1 MASTAAHTSKFTRY
15 LQSET
20 GPKTVHFWAPVF
32 KWALVFAGVNDMQ
45 RPVEKI
51 SGTQQ
56 VALFCTGVIWTRWA
70 GFVIKPRNP
79 LLASVNF
86 FLGAVAGY
94 QIFRIGSYRVSEGDS
109 PMQVFKYITNG
120 ETVEENPAVPAGVP
134 AAEKK

>member
-1 MASTAAHTSKFTRY
+1 MAASAQQVSKFSRY

-32 KWALVFAGVNDMQ
+32 KWSLVIAGLNDIQ

-56 VALFCTGVIWTRWA
+56 LALFFTGAIWTRWA
-70 GFVIKPRNP
+70 GFAITPKNY

-86 FLGAVAGY
+86 FLGGVAGY
-94 QIFRIGSYRVSEGDS
+94 QLIRVVNYRRAEGDS
-109 PMQVFKYITNG
+109 PAQVFKYLF
-120 ETVEENPAVPAGVP
+120 
-134 AAEKK
+134 K